1 MKDNNFAQ
9 RLRFYR
15 KKCGMS
21 VEDVADALKK
31 ADRSFSQK
39 SIYSWETGTTCPTA
53 DTLMCLCEIY
63 RIDDVLEAFGY
74 ENRSMENDLRQ
85 TLTKQDLDLVSAY
98 RSHEELQPAVNK
110 LLDLTEENQ

>member
-21 VEDVADALKK
+21 VEEVAEAPKK
-31 ADRSFSQK
+31 TDRSFSQK

-63 RIDDVLEAFGY
+63 QIDDVLESFGY
-74 ENRSMENDLRQ
+74 ENRSIENNLRQ
-85 TLTKQDLDLVSAY
+85 TLTKHDLELIRAY
-98 RSHEELQPAVNK
+98 RAHEELQPAINK
-110 LLDLTEENQ
+110 LLDLPDEK